1 MRERIRLH
9 IFNIM
14 KKLSTIFTLLAV
26 SALGL
31 WSCGKDKT
39 EDKIPVES
47 ISVKPTETTLE
58 VGRALTLEVAIL
70 PEKAT
75 VDLILY
81 KSDNAAVASVT
92 EQGVITAVSEG
103 SAGIT
108 VSAGGKSAV
117 CRVVVYEKTAEAR
130 TRP

>member
-1 MRERIRLH
+1 
-9 IFNIM
+9 M

-39 EDKIPVES
+39 EDMIPVES

-81 KSDNAAVASVT
+81 KSDNAAVASVS

-108 VSAGGKSAV
+108 VSAGSKSAV
-117 CRVVVYEKTAEAR
+117 CRVIVYEKTADAQ